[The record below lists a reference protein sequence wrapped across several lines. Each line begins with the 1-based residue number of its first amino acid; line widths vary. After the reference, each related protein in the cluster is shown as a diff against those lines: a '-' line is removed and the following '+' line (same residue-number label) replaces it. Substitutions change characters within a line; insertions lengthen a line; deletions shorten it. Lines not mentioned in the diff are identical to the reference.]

1 VGWVAPLRFGEESW
15 LSLLVGWFSLAVL
28 AAFLLLA
35 ALVAVFGCLF
45 VLYKLGGLPR
55 LLTPG
60 GRLQGP
66 ELTPIR

>member
-1 VGWVAPLRFGEESW
+1 MGSFDISGLFFLLFG
-15 LSLLVGWFSLAVL
+15 SLLRW
-28 AAFLLLA
+28 LLVSIA
-35 ALVAVFGCLF
+35 S

-60 GRLQGP
+60 GALQGP